1 MLIDPRAGPDDSA
14 GKGADRE
21 DKPAHQPVE
30 AIDHRDLT
38 DPMIAH
44 PNQCKGIDSAP
55 SPALVLLAHPRIVS
69 ASAESG
75 LEVHL
80 WGLPVRRAPA

>member
-1 MLIDPRAGPDDSA
+1 MLIDPRAGPEDSA

-21 DKPAHQPVE
+21 DKPGHRLME

-38 DPMIAH
+38 DPMIAR
-44 PNQCKGIDSAP
+44 PEQCKGIDSAP

-69 ASAESG
+69 VSAESG

-80 WGLPVRRAPA
+80 WGPPVRRAPA